1 MKNVRVII
9 IAIACICVICGGFY
23 LFSQSLNSGN
33 EDELT
38 EIQKVLVKDLE
49 KDYPKTPREV
59 AKFYNRIVA
68 CYHDENTTE
77 EQVGKLV
84 DQMMLLFDED
94 MIAKNPR
101 DVYYAAVVS
110 DIELYKQT
118 KKNIAS
124 MSVCDTNEV
133 RTVTDDR
140 NGDEL
145 AFVDVDYF
153 VNTDGKFTNSYITI
167 GLRKDADGKWKIVGV
182 TLREGESSDDDE

>member
-1 MKNVRVII
+1 MIRR
-9 IAIACICVICGGFY
+9 
-23 LFSQSLNSGN
+23 SMDSGN

-59 AKFYNRIVA
+59 VKFYNRIVA
-68 CYHDENTTE
+68 CYHDEKTTE

-101 DVYYAAVVS
+101 DVYYEAVVS
-110 DIELYKQT
+110 DIESYKQN
-118 KKNIAS
+118 KKSITS
-124 MSVCDTNEV
+124 MKVCDTNEV
-133 RTVTDDR
+133 RYVTDDR
-140 NGDEL
+140 NGDSL

-153 VNTDGKFTNSYITI
+153 VNTDGQFTISYITI
-167 GLRKDADGKWKIVGV
+167 GLREDEDGKWKIVGV
-182 TLREGESSDDDE
+182 TLREGESSEDDE